1 MSRQPIGVFDSGLGG
16 LTVVREIRRILP
28 HEPIIYYGDIARL
41 PYGIKSREQILTYS
55 IENTLF
61 LLKQKVKALVIA
73 CNSSA
78 SAAYDFLKSHFN
90 LPVVDVIQPAV
101 ASAIATTKS
110 GRIGVIAT
118 QSTVSS
124 KVYESSLMK
133 KNKDLEIFSVAC
145 PLFVPLV
152 EEGWLKSPIT
162 HQVIKTYLSP
172 LLKKKIDTLILG
184 CTHYPLLKKAL
195 QHYVGAKINIVDS
208 ALPTAEKLKSRLAD
222 DKIENSKSQKGQLK
236 IFVSDWPRNFIRVGE
251 EFLGETLDHVKVV
264 RHHES

>member
-16 LTVVREIRRILP
+16 LTVVREIRRLLP
-28 HEPIIYYGDIARL
+28 YESIIYYGDIARL

-110 GRIGVIAT
+110 GKIGVIAT

-124 KVYESSLMK
+124 KVYENSLMK
-133 KNKDLEIFSVAC
+133 KKPELEIYSVAC

-152 EEGWLKSPIT
+152 EEGWLSNPIT
-162 HQVIKTYLSP
+162 DQVIETYLSP
-172 LLKKKIDTLILG
+172 ITRKKIDTLILG
-184 CTHYPLLKKAL
+184 CTHYPLLKKAI
-195 QHYVGAKINIVDS
+195 QKYVGSNIQLVDS
-208 ALPTAEKLKSRLAD
+208 AIPTSEKLRAQLN
-222 DKIENSKSQKGQLK
+222 DKKIASAKSQKGLLK
-236 IFVSDWPRNFIRVGE
+236 IFVSDWPRNFVRIGE

-264 RHHES
+264 RHHDS